1 MWFIGGVSMI
11 IGYYHQL
18 FFGGGTYYKLSK
30 KAQDCKY
37 KFEYCHSVI
46 PNYIPNAEEFIK
58 EYNTLS
64 FKDEKF
70 KELNEK
76 LKVKNIEFNN
86 YINEIIEIVNNS
98 DWNKISNQE
107 YTSNNL
113 DDVCWDFYIEAENK
127 KYFIKGYSVYPIEIE
142 KIYDI
147 FEKMQ
152 NDF

>member
-1 MWFIGGVSMI
+1 MI

-30 KAQDCKY
+30 KIKDSKY
-37 KFEYCHSVI
+37 KFEYCHSAI
-46 PNYIPNAEEFIK
+46 PNYIPDAEKYIK

-64 FKDEKF
+64 FKDERF
-70 KELNEK
+70 KK
-76 LKVKNIEFNN
+76 LDKKLIVKNIEFNN

-98 DWNKISNQE
+98 DWTKISNQE

-113 DDVCWDFYIEAENK
+113 DDVCWDFYIEDENK
-127 KYFIKGYSVYPIEIE
+127 KYFINGYSVYPIEIE
-142 KIYDI
+142 KIYEL

-152 NDF
+152 NEL

>member
-1 MWFIGGVSMI
+1 MFV
-11 IGYYHQL
+11 
-18 FFGGGTYYKLSK
+18 
-30 KAQDCKY
+30 
-37 KFEYCHSVI
+37 
-46 PNYIPNAEEFIK
+46 
-58 EYNTLS
+58 
-64 FKDEKF
+64 
-70 KELNEK
+70 K

-127 KYFIKGYSVYPIEIE
+127 KYFINGYSVYPIEIE
-142 KIYDI
+142 KIYDL